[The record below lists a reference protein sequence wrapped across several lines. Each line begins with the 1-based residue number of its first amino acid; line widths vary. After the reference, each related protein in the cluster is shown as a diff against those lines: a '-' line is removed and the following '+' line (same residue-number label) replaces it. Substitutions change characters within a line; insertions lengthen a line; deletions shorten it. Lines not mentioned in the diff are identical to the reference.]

1 MLDRLKPLHFWAS
14 SGHVLLERD
23 DSGAHLVTDEFLK
36 AYLARK
42 ELAPPPEAC
51 AVERALHAR
60 LLDDPRAD
68 VPAAE
73 IAAMEDADAREN
85 WTFMLA
91 FRDRLLDAPTLEAAY
106 AGLTHDGWRGVPP
119 LFLLQMTHAILRGVL
134 DGSDDPFVARAAE
147 CLFRSQ
153 RVTVQDGTILLA
165 DSDIVELH
173 EEERHASPLMSMMG
187 EAAAKKLDILKP
199 ANADGYWQ
207 RSDAF
212 DMVLDLGGAPSGRA
226 AMAKALEIWVRHL
239 HGFSVSITPLERIE
253 DRDWRWFVG
262 LDADATSVGNALW
275 QGKTPAGDAMAR
287 VIGLFSLTFGA
298 DAPVS
303 REAKGHPVYL
313 ILAMTEDRHLRMK
326 PHNLVTGLPLLA
338 QS

>member
-212 DMVLDLGGAPSGRA
+212 DMVLDLGGEPSGRA
-226 AMAKALEIWVRHL
+226 ALAKALELWIAHL
-239 HGFSVSITPLERIE
+239 HGLTVTVEAIERIE

-262 LDADATSVGNALW
+262 LDADATRIGNALW
-275 QGKTPAGDAMAR
+275 RGESVDPDLMAR
-287 VIGLFSLTFGA
+287 VLALFSLTIR
-298 DAPVS
+298 DEQRVAPAA
-303 REAKGHPVYL
+303 RGKPVYL
-313 ILAMTEDRHLRMK
+313 IAAMTEDRHLRLK
-326 PHNLVTGLPLLA
+326 PHNLVAGLPLLP
-338 QS
+338 SN

>member
-1 MLDRLKPLHFWAS
+1 MTRHFWAS
-14 SGHVLLERD
+14 SGFVLLERD
-23 DSGAHLVTDEFLK
+23 DAGGLTITDDYLK

-42 ELAPPPEAC
+42 ELVPPDDAC
-51 AVERALHAR
+51 AAERALHAG
-60 LLDDPRAD
+60 LLADPRAEVSD
-68 VPAAE
+68 AA
-73 IAAMEDADAREN
+73 IAAIADADAREN
-85 WTFMLA
+85 WRFMVT
-91 FRDRLLDAPTLEAAY
+91 FRDRLLDHPTLEAAY
-106 AGLTHDGWRGVPP
+106 VALTREGWKGVPP
-119 LFLLQMTHAILRGVL
+119 LFMLQMAHVIMRNALH
-134 DGSDDPFVARAAE
+134 DNDDPFVARAAE
-147 CLFRSQ
+147 CFWRSQ

-173 EEERHASPLMSMMG
+173 EEERAASPLLQMMG
-187 EAAAKKLDILKP
+187 EAVAKKLDVLKP
-199 ANADGYWQ
+199 ANADWYWQ

-262 LDADATSVGNALW
+262 LDADATGVGNALW
-275 QGKTPAGDAMAR
+275 RGGTPAGDAMAR
-287 VIGLFSLTFGA
+287 VIGLFSLTFGL

-313 ILAMTEDRHLRMK
+313 IMAMTEDRHLRMK